1 MPAKILCVPQSG
13 SSAKA
18 LLGERPSCL
27 WLAWLAGTAVASL
40 PLLATPFPP
49 LGQHFFNLVRMQ
61 ILAHPA
67 LYARDFT
74 VRWDAIPDLG
84 MDLTVPLLSV
94 VMPVE
99 QACRLF
105 LFAALAL
112 LTSGAALLSRVVNR
126 RWSVLPLASFLL
138 LYNWILVR
146 GYENNLAGL
155 GLCLWALAAHIA
167 LRHAPIARVL
177 VSTCSA
183 LVLYFCHLFALGV
196 FALVIGAWEV
206 GCLLTEG
213 HFWRRSMVH
222 AAAVLLPLVP
232 PCILLWRSSTG
243 QLVGSIE
250 FAPLMLWFKIK
261 LCIEVLT
268 VGDRLGDAL
277 LLASLAAATV
287 LALARRWL
295 RCEPEC
301 RLLLVLMPLI
311 AVFAP
316 LYAFSSFGVVER
328 SAIAFAFLLTALLGL
343 RGVDTRLQRAMA
355 VALALVFLIRIGII
369 TADWRAADQMI
380 AAYQTAFAT
389 LERGSVLL
397 QFDQDV
403 GYPSPLGNPHR
414 WNPPLDKVVTLAT
427 LDGMLVPL
435 LYLKVGQQPVLY
447 RTEDASLR
455 AFQLDIGARLQRFAD
470 DAVLHAWLMQ
480 LRERFPDLQKRF
492 STVYVAIYDPERR
505 LSPSIPDAQLVATL
519 PEHRLYRL

>member
-1 MPAKILCVPQSG
+1 
-13 SSAKA
+13 
-18 LLGERPSCL
+18 
-27 WLAWLAGTAVASL
+27 
-40 PLLATPFPP
+40 
-49 LGQHFFNLVRMQ
+49 
-61 ILAHPA
+61 
-67 LYARDFT
+67 
-74 VRWDAIPDLG
+74 
-84 MDLTVPLLSV
+84 
-94 VMPVE
+94 
-99 QACRLF
+99 
-105 LFAALAL
+105 
-112 LTSGAALLSRVVNR
+112 
-126 RWSVLPLASFLL
+126 
-138 LYNWILVR
+138 
-146 GYENNLAGL
+146 
-155 GLCLWALAAHIA
+155 
-167 LRHAPIARVL
+167 
-177 VSTCSA
+177 
-183 LVLYFCHLFALGV
+183 
-196 FALVIGAWEV
+196 
-206 GCLLTEG
+206 
-213 HFWRRSMVH
+213 
-222 AAAVLLPLVP
+222 
-232 PCILLWRSSTG
+232 LLWRSSTG

-343 RGVDTRLQRAMA
+343 RGVDTRLQRAVG

-427 LDGMLVPL
+427 LDGILVPL

-455 AFQLDIGARLQRFAD
+455 AFQLDSGARLQRFAD

-480 LRERFPDLQKRF
+480 LRERFPDLKKRF

-519 PEHRLYRL
+519 PEHRLYRLSP